1 VIIIARYRL
10 RGRPARRDSEDRPR
24 NGTKTC
30 GEVTED
36 IAGIVEMVGIV
47 LIRGQT
53 AEMTGGSGRK

>member
-1 VIIIARYRL
+1 M
-10 RGRPARRDSEDRPR
+10 
-24 NGTKTC
+24 C